1 MDHYTFLGKLPTY
14 PSPKPTLT
22 LTSHLG
28 QNVGIGEGRWAVS
41 QKRII
46 IQIFGNFG
54 SYFFISFHQISFKLG
69 NFINF
74 KELFSEVSTAF
85 PYFVHVRSRKL
96 LLIIIVFLLLLSFFR
111 RYSSR
116 LIFPYGLTYYVN
128 LCTVDH
134 DNSSCTSR
142 DRISGKR
149 VPLPVMACRSSWYN
163 DVSIGSVIGYKRK
176 PDIRSGLI
184 VELLHG
190 DKCFS
195 GGECSQRVVNKL

>member
-1 MDHYTFLGKLPTY
+1 MGSFPETY
-14 PSPKPTLT
+14 N
-22 LTSHLG
+22 H
-28 QNVGIGEGRWAVS
+28 
-41 QKRII
+41 KRI
-46 IQIFGNFG
+46 IQIFDNFANFG

-111 RYSSR
+111 RFSYGFIYFYSSE
-116 LIFPYGLTYYVN
+116 YYFN

-149 VPLPVMACRSSWYN
+149 VPLPLMACRSYWHN

>member
-111 RYSSR
+111 RFSDGYIYFYTSV
-116 LIFPYGLTYYVN
+116 YYFN

-142 DRISGKR
+142 DWISGKT
-149 VPLPVMACRSSWYN
+149 VPLPVMACRSSYN
-163 DVSIGSVIGYKRK
+163 DISTGSVIGYKRK
-176 PDIRSGLI
+176 QDIRSGLI

-190 DKCFS
+190 NKCPPAS
-195 GGECSQRVVNKL
+195 ECSQRVVNKL

>member
-1 MDHYTFLGKLPTY
+1 MGSFPETY
-14 PSPKPTLT
+14 NHPDFWQFREL
-22 LTSHLG
+22 
-28 QNVGIGEGRWAVS
+28 
-41 QKRII
+41 
-46 IQIFGNFG
+46 
-54 SYFFISFHQISFKLG
+54 FFISFHQISFKLG

-111 RYSSR
+111 RSSSRIIIYPYSSE
-116 LIFPYGLTYYVN
+116 YYFN

-190 DKCFS
+190 DKCPY